1 MFVKNRCKIELE
13 QLTKQ
18 ELDILNVLYKE
29 PFINQRI
36 LSETSGH
43 SLGVVNRSLKRLME
57 RDYLDDQAQVTE
69 QSCELFKSRA
79 PRNAIILAAGFG
91 MRMVPINTEVPKAL
105 LEVNGER
112 LIERII
118 KQLHEVGINE
128 IYVVVGFMKEQ
139 FEYLIDGYGVEL
151 IVNEEYSQKNNL
163 HSMSLVLNHLL
174 NTYIIPCDI
183 WCNRNPFHKNE
194 LYSWYMV
201 SDLIDDE
208 STVRVN
214 RKMELVTVPHSVAG
228 NSMIGI
234 AYLLEEQAAV
244 VRQRI
249 LAYSQDSDYNDAF
262 WEEALYEKGKM
273 IIQARVVHSA
283 DVVEIN
289 TYEQLRDLDSD
300 SNQLK
305 TDAIQVICKALQARS
320 EEVVD
325 ITVLKKGMTNRS
337 FLFSCK
343 GKKYIMRIPGEG
355 TDRLINRREEAD
367 VYHAIDGKSICDDI
381 AYINPENGYKIT
393 EYLEGARVCDPLN
406 YEDVKKCMKRLRAF
420 HDLKLNVNHE
430 FDIFGQIEFYES
442 LWDGTPSV
450 YKDYEKTKANVLSLK
465 PYIDAHITDKVLT
478 HIDAV
483 PDNFLFVEKEGK
495 EEIRLIDW
503 EYAGMQDPH
512 VDVAM
517 FCIYSLYNKRQVDR
531 LIAAYF
537 TEGCDDSTRI
547 KIYCYIAACGLLW
560 SNWCEYKSH
569 LGVEFGEYSLR
580 QYRYAKDYY
589 KIVQEELKK
598 QEGKKNA

>member
-1 MFVKNRCKIELE
+1 MKNRCKIELE